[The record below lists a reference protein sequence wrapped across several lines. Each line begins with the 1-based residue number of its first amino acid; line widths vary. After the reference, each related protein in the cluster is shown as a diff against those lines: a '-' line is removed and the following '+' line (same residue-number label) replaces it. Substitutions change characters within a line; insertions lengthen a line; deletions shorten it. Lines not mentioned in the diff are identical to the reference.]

1 MKKNIVFTE
10 DYFELLKYKILTSK
24 DLSIYQTVDEGIE
37 NRIKKYIVS
46 SKNLNELIE
55 NIKTKRY
62 TYNKLNRMFIHILCD
77 FTKNEAKKHKNIE
90 YIRILGFNKIGKNYL
105 NKIKKET
112 NVPIITNFS
121 SIKNEML
128 SIEFRTTCVYASIF
142 DEENKIKIIESEFK
156 NKPKMKD

>member
-1 MKKNIVFTE
+1 MKKSTVFTE

-77 FTKNEAKKHKNIE
+77 FTKNEAKKHRNIE

>member
-1 MKKNIVFTE
+1 
-10 DYFELLKYKILTSK
+10 
-24 DLSIYQTVDEGIE
+24 
-37 NRIKKYIVS
+37 
-46 SKNLNELIE
+46 
-55 NIKTKRY
+55 
-62 TYNKLNRMFIHILCD
+62 MFIHILCD
-77 FTKNEAKKHKNIE
+77 FTKNEAKKHRNIE

-128 SIEFRTTCVYASIF
+128 SIEFRTTCVY
-142 DEENKIKIIESEFK
+142 EENKIKIIESEFK

>member
-128 SIEFRTTCVYASIF
+128 SIEFRATCVYASIF

>member
-1 MKKNIVFTE
+1 MN
-10 DYFELLKYKILTSK
+10 YLKYKILTSK

-77 FTKNEAKKHKNIE
+77 STKNEAKKHRNIE